1 MTGMLRDLLYGGM
14 ALARYS
20 CGMYGGSFNPLH
32 LGHVRCMISAANQC
46 DRLIVVISHGPN
58 RGEIDIRQR
67 YRWVYQ
73 TVKHFPHVQ
82 IFVLED
88 DAPTKAAYSEE
99 TWYADAEK
107 VKQFAGEPITAVFF
121 GDDYARDSM
130 WSKCYPEADVVVLPR
145 DGISST
151 AIRRSPLAC
160 WDMMPA
166 YVRSYYVKK
175 VLLIGTESTGK
186 STLTVSLARHYNTVF
201 LEEVGRD
208 ISARSGTDLWML
220 PEDFTDIL
228 LEHKVK
234 QLEMISRANRVF
246 FEDTNC
252 LTTLF
257 YVNYLE
263 GEEKEKNRKLAEA
276 ISDLNMYDLVLLL
289 GPDVAF
295 VQDGDR
301 SEEIAA
307 DRAGFT
313 ALLKGMCEAHG
324 LQVEELNGDYEQ
336 RYRKAVELVDRLLEE
351 EHD

>member
-1 MTGMLRDLLYGGM
+1 M
-14 ALARYS
+14 ARYS

-46 DRLIVVISHGPN
+46 DKLIVVISHGVN

-67 YRWVYQ
+67 YRWVYE
-73 TVKHFPHVQ
+73 TVKHFPHVR

-88 DAPTKAAYSEE
+88 DAPTKAAYTEE

-107 VKQFAGEPITAVFF
+107 VKAFAGEPITAVFF
-121 GDDYARDSM
+121 GDDYQPDSM
-130 WSKCYPEADVVVLPR
+130 WAKCYPEAETVIMPR
-145 DGISST
+145 NGISST
-151 AIRRSPLAC
+151 AIRKAPLTC
-160 WDMMPA
+160 WDMMPD
-166 YVRSYYVKK
+166 YVRPYYVKK

-186 STLTVSLARHYNTVF
+186 STLAISLAKHYNTVY

-208 ISARSGTDLWML
+208 ISARSGTDMWML
-220 PEDFTDIL
+220 PQDFTDIL
-228 LEHKVK
+228 LQHKVK
-234 QLEMISRANRVF
+234 QIEMINRANRVF

-257 YVNYLE
+257 YVDFLD
-263 GEEKEKNRKLAEA
+263 GEEKEKNRALAEA
-276 ISDLNMYDLVLLL
+276 VSGLNEYDLVLLL

-307 DRAGFT
+307 DRGRFT
-313 ALLKGMCEAHG
+313 ALLRKMCEEHG
-324 LQVEELNGDYEQ
+324 LKVEELNGDYEQ
-336 RYRKAVELVDRLLEE
+336 RYRKAVELVDHLLEE
-351 EHD
+351 NHG

>member
-1 MTGMLRDLLYGGM
+1 M
-14 ALARYS
+14 ARYS

-46 DRLIVVISHGPN
+46 DKLIIVICEGKN
-58 RGEIDIRQR
+58 RGEIGIRLR
-67 YRWVYQ
+67 YRWVYEA
-73 TVKHFPHVQ
+73 TKHFPHVR
-82 IFVLED
+82 IFVLTD
-88 DAPTKAAYSEE
+88 DAPTKAEYTEE
-99 TWYADAEK
+99 TWYTDAEK
-107 VKQFAGEPITAVFF
+107 VKLFAGEPITAVFF
-121 GDDYARDSM
+121 GDDYSADSM
-130 WSKCYPEADVVVLPR
+130 WAKCYPEAEMVILPR

-151 AIRRSPLAC
+151 AIRKAPLSC
-160 WDMMPA
+160 WDMMPDF
-166 YVRSYYVKK
+166 VRPYYVKK

-186 STLTVSLARHYNTVF
+186 STLAISLARHYNTVW
-201 LEEVGRD
+201 LEEVGRE

-220 PEDFTDIL
+220 PQDFTDIL
-228 LEHKVK
+228 LQHKVK
-234 QLEMISRANRVF
+234 QLEKIAQANRVF

-257 YVNYLE
+257 YVDFLE
-263 GEEKEKNRKLAEA
+263 GEEKEKNRALAEA
-276 ISDLNMYDLVLLL
+276 VSALNEYDLVLLL

-313 ALLKGMCEAHG
+313 ELLKKMCEEHG
-324 LQVEELNGDYEQ
+324 LEVAELNGDYEQ

-351 EHD
+351 

>member
-1 MTGMLRDLLYGGM
+1 M
-14 ALARYS
+14 AHYS

-46 DRLIVVISHGPN
+46 DKLIIVISHGVN
-58 RGEIDIRQR
+58 RDEIDIRQR
-67 YRWVYQ
+67 YRWVYEA
-73 TVKHFPHVQ
+73 VKHFPHVR
-82 IFVLED
+82 IFVLPDE
-88 DAPTKAAYSEE
+88 AASKEEYSEE

-107 VKQFAGEPITAVFF
+107 VKAFAGETITAVFF
-121 GDDYARDSM
+121 GNDYKIDSM
-130 WSKCYPEADVVVLPR
+130 WTKCYPEAEPVILPR

-151 AIRRSPLAC
+151 AIRKAPLTC
-160 WDMMPA
+160 WEMIPDF
-166 YVRSYYVKK
+166 VRPYFVKK

-186 STLTVSLARHYNTVF
+186 STLAISLARHYNTVW

-208 ISARSGTDLWML
+208 ISERSGTDQWML
-220 PEDFTDIL
+220 PQDFTDIL
-228 LEHKVK
+228 LQHKVK

-257 YVNYLE
+257 YINFLE
-263 GEEKEKNRKLAEA
+263 GEEKEKNRALAEA
-276 ISDLNMYDLVLLL
+276 VSVLNEYDLVLLL

-307 DRAGFT
+307 DRTGFT
-313 ALLKGMCEAHG
+313 SLLRKMCEEHG
-324 LQVEELNGDYEQ
+324 LKTEELNGDYEQ
-336 RYRKAVELVDRLLEE
+336 RYRRAVELVDRLLE
-351 EHD
+351 D

>member
-1 MTGMLRDLLYGGM
+1 M
-14 ALARYS
+14 ARYS

-46 DRLIVVISHGPN
+46 DKLIVVISHGVN

-67 YRWVYQ
+67 YRWVYE
-73 TVKHFPHVQ
+73 TVKHFPHVR

-88 DAPTKAAYSEE
+88 DAPTKAAYTEE

-107 VKQFAGEPITAVFF
+107 VKAFAGEPITAVFF
-121 GDDYARDSM
+121 GDDYQPDSM
-130 WSKCYPEADVVVLPR
+130 WAKCYPEAETVIMPR
-145 DGISST
+145 NGISST
-151 AIRRSPLAC
+151 AIRKAPLAC
-160 WDMMPA
+160 WDMMPD
-166 YVRSYYVKK
+166 YVRPYYVKK

-186 STLTVSLARHYNTVF
+186 STLAISLAKHYNTVY

-208 ISARSGTDLWML
+208 ISARSGTDMWML
-220 PEDFTDIL
+220 PQDFTDIL
-228 LEHKVK
+228 LQHKVK
-234 QLEMISRANRVF
+234 QIEMINRANRVF

-257 YVNYLE
+257 YVDFLD
-263 GEEKEKNRKLAEA
+263 GEEKEKNRALAEA
-276 ISDLNMYDLVLLL
+276 VSGLNEYDLVLLL

-307 DRAGFT
+307 DRGRFT
-313 ALLKGMCEAHG
+313 ALLRKMCEEHG
-324 LQVEELNGDYEQ
+324 LKVEELNGEYEQ
-336 RYRKAVELVDRLLEE
+336 RYRKAVELVDHLLEE
-351 EHD
+351 KHG